1 MKFTLKDYQ
10 RDAVIQVLDNLERAR
25 KKYHDDARETSFT
38 LTATTGAG
46 KTVMAAAAIEAL
58 FYGNDELDF
67 DPDPGAVVIW
77 FSDDPNLNDQ
87 TRTRLMQASE
97 KLTHDRLVT
106 IEYPFSVPQLD
117 SGKVY
122 FLNTQKLTA
131 TSRLTM
137 KAARLKAAEETGE
150 ASLISPDGL
159 AWTIWETLAET
170 IDDEGLT
177 VYLVIDEAHRGFNS
191 KTTRDKSTIV
201 KDLVDGV
208 ETGLPMPVVWGI
220 SATINHFTDA
230 MSEAQV
236 DSRERE
242 ALPAVSVDPA
252 RVQASGLIKDT
263 IVLDI
268 PAEHGN
274 LATALAAH
282 AAQKLKDSTIRW
294 GKYLQA
300 QAALPGERLSETVV
314 PLLVMQIPNDATDE
328 NSDNVGL
335 WLDTLQGELGDLTS
349 NQVRHVLGD
358 HSTQSFGS
366 WEVDWIEPQ
375 RAQEAS
381 DVRVLIA
388 KDAISTGWDC
398 PRAEVLLSFRPAR
411 DHTHITQLLGRMVRT
426 PLARRIP
433 GDERLNS
440 VNCILPHFDRT
451 TAGNVARFLTGLI
464 DEMPGGA
471 SLQILRDGHELG
483 PNPKLPAE
491 VWECFDGLPSLVV
504 PQRGAR
510 PVKQLVSLAQALAAD
525 GLKTGALKSVE
536 TQMHSTLDGLA
547 ARYDGQL
554 RTAEIEVR
562 TVRGMSI
569 AGRFGGT
576 KLSYADFS
584 LRADDRAI
592 RVAFED
598 AKRAFGADIAQS
610 YVDYLAGIDDPESD
624 DDGLRAAYV
633 KAAGLAT
640 VGPVR
645 DKVDA
650 AAKEIVDD
658 WFADYRV
665 AMRELSDERSEAYDE
680 IRAQAVD
687 PQLRPLQRPR
697 NRLVDFKELDEYD
710 QERAAV
716 LIDKHLMSD
725 EDGWYPLSGLND
737 WERLVVATEVSRLS
751 CVGWYRNPSVSSA
764 DSLGITYRDG
774 VTANWRAM
782 HPDFVVFN
790 EIGGLVRP
798 SIVDP
803 HGTHLDDALVK
814 LRGLAHFANEYGDG
828 FHRIDAIA
836 SGPGGDLRVLD
847 LQQDTVRDAVLK
859 SKQTAAELFAG
870 TLAEK
875 YA

>member
-10 RDAVIQVLDNLERAR
+10 RDAVILVLKRLESAR
-25 KKYHDDARETSFT
+25 KKYHDDDRQTSFT
-38 LTATTGAG
+38 LSATTGAG

-67 DPDPGAVVIW
+67 EPDPGAVVIW

-87 TRTRLMQASE
+87 TRTRLWQASE
-97 KLTHDRLVT
+97 KLTPDRLVT
-106 IEYPFSVPQLD
+106 IEYPFSVQQLD
-117 SGKVY
+117 AGKVY

-137 KAARLKAAEETGE
+137 KAARLRADAETGE

-159 AWTIWETLAET
+159 AWTIWQTLENT
-170 IDDEGLT
+170 IKDEALT
-177 VYLVIDEAHRGFNS
+177 VYLVIDEAHRGFNT
-191 KTTRDKSTIV
+191 KTTHDKSTIV

-208 ETGLPMPVVWGI
+208 ETGLAIPVVWGI
-220 SATINHFTDA
+220 SATIAHF
-230 MSEAQV
+230 SESMNQAQV
-236 DSRERE
+236 DERARE
-242 ALPAVSVDPA
+242 ALPAVTVDPA
-252 RVQASGLIKDT
+252 LVQASGLIKDK

-268 PAEHGN
+268 PAEGGN
-274 LATALAAH
+274 LETALATH
-282 AAQKLKDSTIRW
+282 AAQKLKDSARRW
-294 GKYLQA
+294 GKYLNEQA
-300 QAALPGERLSETVV
+300 KLPGEKSTDAVV
-314 PLLVMQIPNDATDE
+314 PLLIVQIPNTEDSDE
-328 NSDNVGL
+328 VGL

-349 NQVRHVLGD
+349 NHVRHVLGD
-358 HSTQSFGS
+358 HATQSFGS
-366 WEVDWIEPQ
+366 WKIDWIEPQ
-375 RAQEAS
+375 RVQETS

-398 PRAEVLLSFRPAR
+398 PRAEVLLSLRPAR

-426 PLARRIP
+426 PLARRVP

-440 VNCILPHFDRT
+440 VDCILPHFDRT

-464 DEMPGGA
+464 EEMPGGA
-471 SLQILRDGHELG
+471 TVQILLDGRELG
-483 PNPKLPAE
+483 PNPQVPE
-491 VWECFDGLPSLVV
+491 SVWECFDALPSLVV

-510 PVKQLVSLAQALAAD
+510 PVKQLVSLAQALSAD
-525 GLKTGALKSVE
+525 GLKAGALASVE
-536 TQMHSTLDGLA
+536 TQMHATLDGLA
-547 ARYDGQL
+547 ALYDGQL

-576 KLSYADFS
+576 KLTYTDFA

-610 YVDYLAGIDDPESD
+610 YVGHLAGDDDPAAD

-633 KAAGLAT
+633 QAAALAT

-645 DKVDA
+645 DNVDA
-650 AAKEIVDD
+650 AAKKVVDK
-658 WFADYRV
+658 WLADYRV
-665 AMRELSDERSEAYDE
+665 ALGELSDERREAYDD
-680 IRAQAVD
+680 IRSQAVE

-697 NRLVDFKELDEYD
+697 TRMVDFKELVGE
-710 QERAAV
+710 QERVAELV
-716 LIDKHLMSD
+716 TKHLMSD
-725 EDGWYPLSGLND
+725 GDGWYPIAGLND
-737 WERLVVATEVSRLS
+737 WEKIVVNTEAGRLS

-774 VTANWRAM
+774 VTQNWRAM
-782 HPDFVVFN
+782 HPDFIVFN
-790 EIGGLVRP
+790 EIDGEVVP

-803 HGTHLDDALVK
+803 HGTHLDDALLK
-814 LRGLAHFANEYGDG
+814 LRGLADYANTCGDV
-828 FHRIDAIA
+828 FHRIDSIA
-836 SGPGGDLRVLD
+836 GGAGGELRVLD
-847 LQQDTVRDAVLK
+847 MKKETVRDAVLHG
-859 SKQTAAELFAG
+859 KQSAAELFAG
-870 TLAEK
+870 SLAQK

>member
-25 KKYHDDARETSFT
+25 KKYHDDNRETSFT
-38 LTATTGAG
+38 LSATTGAG

-67 DPDPGAVVIW
+67 NPDPGAVVIW

-87 TRTRLMQASE
+87 TRIRLMQSSE
-97 KLTHDRLVT
+97 KLTYDRLVT
-106 IEYPFSVPQLD
+106 IEYPFSVPRLD
-117 SGKVY
+117 AGKVY

-170 IDDEGLT
+170 IEDDGLT
-177 VYLVIDEAHRGFNS
+177 VYLVIDEAHRGFNTKS
-191 KTTRDKSTIV
+191 TRDKSSIV
-201 KDLVDGV
+201 KNLVDGV
-208 ETGLPMPVVWGI
+208 ETGLPIPVVWGV
-220 SATINHFTDA
+220 SATITHFTEA
-230 MSEAQV
+230 MNEAQV
-236 DSRERE
+236 AHERE
-242 ALPAVSVDPA
+242 ALPAVGVDPA
-252 RVQASGLIKDT
+252 RVQASGLIKDK

-274 LATALAAH
+274 LETALATH
-282 AAQKLKDSTIRW
+282 AAQKLKDSARRW
-294 GKYLQA
+294 GKYLKE
-300 QAALPGERLSETVV
+300 QAALPGERSTETVV
-314 PLLVMQIPNDATDE
+314 PLLVMQIPNDATDG

-349 NQVRHVLGD
+349 NYVRHVLGD
-358 HSTQSFGS
+358 HATQSFGS
-366 WEVDWIEPQ
+366 WEVSWIEPQ
-375 RAQEAS
+375 RVQETS
-381 DVRVLIA
+381 EVRVLIA

-440 VNCILPHFDRT
+440 VSCILPHFDRT

-471 SLQILRDGHELG
+471 SLQVLLDGRELG
-483 PNPKLPAE
+483 PNPRMPAA
-491 VWECFDGLPSLVV
+491 VWDCFDALPSLVV

-510 PVKQLVSLAQALAAD
+510 PVKQLVSFAQALAAD
-525 GLKTGALKSVE
+525 GLRTGALKSVE
-536 TQMHSTLDGLA
+536 RQMHSTLDGLA
-547 ARYDGQL
+547 ERYDGQL

-569 AGRFGGT
+569 AGRYGGT
-576 KLSYADFS
+576 KLSYADFT

-610 YVDYLAGIDDPESD
+610 YVGYLAGADDPDAD

-633 KAAGLAT
+633 RAAGLAT

-645 DKVDA
+645 DRVDT
-650 AAKEIVDD
+650 AAKDLVDF
-658 WFADYRV
+658 WFANHRV
-665 AMRELSDERSEAYDE
+665 AVLELSDERRQVYDE

-687 PQLRPLQRPR
+687 PQLRPLHRPR
-697 NRLVDFKELDEYD
+697 NRLVDFEEVDD
-710 QERAAV
+710 HGQERVAD

-725 EDGWYPLSGLND
+725 EEGWYPLTGLND
-737 WERLVVATEVSRLS
+737 WERIVVNTEVSRPS

-774 VTANWRAM
+774 ATANWRAM
-782 HPDFVVFN
+782 HPDFIVFN
-790 EIGGLVRP
+790 EIGGVVKP

-803 HGTHLDDALVK
+803 HSTHLDDALVK
-814 LRGLAHFANEYGDG
+814 LRGLANYAEENGG
-828 FHRIDAIA
+828 VFHRIDAIA
-836 SGPGGDLRVLD
+836 NGSGGELCVLD
-847 LQQDTVRDAVLK
+847 MQNDAVRNAVLH

-870 TLAEK
+870 ALSEQ

>member
-25 KKYHDDARETSFT
+25 KKYHDDDRETSFT

-87 TRTRLMQASE
+87 TRIRLMQASE
-97 KLTHDRLVT
+97 KLTYDRLVT

-117 SGKVY
+117 AGKVY

-137 KAARLKAAEETGE
+137 KAARLKAAAETGE

-170 IDDEGLT
+170 IEDDGLT
-177 VYLVIDEAHRGFNS
+177 VYLVIDEAHRGFNT
-191 KTTRDKSTIV
+191 KTTRDKSSIV
-201 KDLVDGV
+201 KDLVDGI

-220 SATINHFTDA
+220 SATITHFTEA
-230 MSEAQV
+230 MNEAQLAG
-236 DSRERE
+236 ERE

-252 RVQASGLIKDT
+252 RVQASGLIKDK

-274 LATALAAH
+274 LETALATH
-282 AAQKLKDSTIRW
+282 AAQKLKDSARRW
-294 GKYLQA
+294 GKYLKE
-300 QAALPGERLSETVV
+300 QAALPGERSTETVV
-314 PLLVMQIPNDATDE
+314 PLLVLQIPNDATDE

-349 NQVRHVLGD
+349 NHVRHVLGD

-366 WEVDWIEPQ
+366 WEVGWIEPQ
-375 RAQEAS
+375 RVQETS
-381 DVRVLIA
+381 YVRVLIA

-451 TAGNVARFLTGLI
+451 TAGNVAKFLTGLI
-464 DEMPGGA
+464 KDMPGGA
-471 SLQILRDGHELG
+471 SVQVLLDGREIG
-483 PNPKLPAE
+483 PNPTLSAA
-491 VWECFDGLPSLVV
+491 VRDCFDALPSLVV
-504 PQRGAR
+504 PQRRAR

-525 GLKTGALKSVE
+525 GLRTGALKSVE
-536 TQMHSTLDGLA
+536 RQMHSTLDGLA

-554 RTAEIEVR
+554 HTAEIEVR

-569 AGRFGGT
+569 AGRYGGT
-576 KLSYADFS
+576 KLTYADFV

-610 YVDYLAGIDDPESD
+610 YVDYLAGDDDADAD

-633 KAAGLAT
+633 KAAALAM
-640 VGPVR
+640 VASVR

-650 AAKEIVDD
+650 AAKDIVDE
-658 WFADYRV
+658 WFADHRV
-665 AMRELSDERSEAYDE
+665 AILGLSDERREAYDE

-697 NRLVDFKELDEYD
+697 NRLVDFKEVDEHG
-710 QERAAV
+710 QERVADLV
-716 LIDKHLMSD
+716 DKHLMSD
-725 EDGWYPLSGLND
+725 EEGWYPLTGLND
-737 WERLVVATEVSRLS
+737 WERLVVNTEVSRLS
-751 CVGWYRNPSVSSA
+751 CVGWYRNPSVSAA

-782 HPDFVVFN
+782 HPDFIVFN
-790 EIGGLVRP
+790 EIAGVVKP

-803 HGTHLDDALVK
+803 HGTHLEDALVK
-814 LRGLAHFANEYGDG
+814 LRGLARYADEYGG
-828 FHRIDAIA
+828 AFHRIDAIA
-836 SGPGGDLRVLD
+836 NGSGNELRVLD
-847 LQQDTVRDAVLK
+847 MQEDAVRNAVLH
-859 SKQTAAELFAG
+859 SKQTAPELFAG
-870 TLAEK
+870 ALAEK

>member
-25 KKYHDDARETSFT
+25 KKFHDDGRETSFT
-38 LTATTGAG
+38 LAATTGAG

-67 DPDPGAVVIW
+67 EPDPGAVVIW

-87 TRTRLMQASE
+87 TRTRLWQASE
-97 KLTHDRLVT
+97 KLTLDRLVT

-117 SGKVY
+117 AGKVY

-137 KAARLKAAEETGE
+137 KAARARAVEATGQASFIAA
-150 ASLISPDGL
+150 DDM
-159 AWTIWETLAET
+159 AWTIWETLANT
-170 IDDEGLT
+170 IDDQGLT
-177 VYLVIDEAHRGFNS
+177 VYLVIDEAHRGFNT

-208 ETGLPMPVVWGI
+208 ETGTAMPVVWGI
-220 SATINHFTDA
+220 SATIAHFTDA
-230 MSEAQV
+230 MNDAQV
-236 DSRERE
+236 DSRGRE
-242 ALPAVSVDPA
+242 ALPAVTVDPA
-252 RVQASGLIKDT
+252 RVQASGLIKDK

-268 PAEHGN
+268 PAEGGN
-274 LATALAAH
+274 LETALATH
-282 AAQKLKDSTIRW
+282 AAQKLKESARRW
-294 GKYLQA
+294 GKYLTEQA
-300 QAALPGERLSETVV
+300 KLPGEKSPETVV
-314 PLLVMQIPNDATDE
+314 PLLIVQIPNTEDSDE
-328 NSDNVGL
+328 VGL
-335 WLDTLQGELGDLTS
+335 WLDTLQSELGDLTS
-349 NQVRHVLGD
+349 NHVRHVLGD
-358 HSTQSFGS
+358 HATQSFGS
-366 WEVDWIEPQ
+366 WEIDWIEPQ
-375 RAQEAS
+375 RVQETS

-426 PLARRIP
+426 PLARRVP

-440 VNCILPHFDRT
+440 VDCILPHFDRT

-464 DEMPGGA
+464 GEMPGGA
-471 SLQILRDGHELG
+471 TVQILLDGRELG
-483 PNPKLPAE
+483 PNPRVPE
-491 VWECFDGLPSLVV
+491 SVWECFDSLPSLVV

-510 PVKQLVSLAQALAAD
+510 PVKQLVSLAQALSAD
-525 GLKTGALKSVE
+525 GLKTGALASAE
-536 TQMHSTLDGLA
+536 TQMHAALDGLA
-547 ARYDGQL
+547 SRYDGQL

-569 AGRFGGT
+569 AGQFGGT
-576 KLSYADFS
+576 KLTYTDFA

-610 YVDYLAGIDDPESD
+610 YVDHLAGDDDPTAD

-633 KAAGLAT
+633 QAAALAT

-645 DKVDA
+645 DKMDS
-650 AAKEIVDD
+650 AAKDVVDE
-658 WFADYRV
+658 WFADHRV
-665 AMRELSDERSEAYDE
+665 AMLALSDERREAYDE
-680 IRAQAVD
+680 IRAQAVE
-687 PQLRPLQRPR
+687 PQPRPLQRPR
-697 NRLVDFKELDEYD
+697 TRMADFKELVGE
-710 QERAAV
+710 QERIADLV
-716 LIDKHLMSD
+716 DKHLMSD
-725 EDGWYPLSGLND
+725 NDGWYPISGLND
-737 WERLVVATEVSRLS
+737 WEKTVVHREIGRLN

-764 DSLGITYRDG
+764 DSLGITYRDS

-782 HPDFVVFN
+782 HPDFIVFN
-790 EIGGLVRP
+790 EIDGKVMP

-803 HGTHLDDALVK
+803 HGTHLDDALTK
-814 LRGLAHFANEYGDG
+814 LRGLARYAIEFGDE
-828 FHRIDAIA
+828 FHRIDSIA
-836 SGPGGDLRVLD
+836 SGTGGELRVLD
-847 LQQDTVRDAVLK
+847 MKKESVRDAVLNG
-859 SKQTAAELFAG
+859 KQSAAELFAG
-870 TLAEK
+870 SAAEK

>member
-25 KKYHDDARETSFT
+25 KKYHDDDRETSFT

-46 KTVMAAAAIEAL
+46 KTVMAAAAIESL

-67 DPDPGAVVIW
+67 EPDPGAVVIW

-87 TRTRLMQASE
+87 TRTRLWQASE
-97 KLTHDRLVT
+97 KLTLDRLVT

-117 SGKVY
+117 AGKVY

-137 KAARLKAAEETGE
+137 KAARARAVEATGQGSFIAA
-150 ASLISPDGL
+150 DDM
-159 AWTIWETLAET
+159 AWTIWETLANT
-170 IDDEGLT
+170 IQDDALT
-177 VYLVIDEAHRGFNS
+177 VYLVIDEAHRGFNT

-208 ETGLPMPVVWGI
+208 DIPAMPVVWGI
-220 SATINHFTDA
+220 SATIAHFTES
-230 MSEAQV
+230 MNEAQV
-236 DSRERE
+236 DERERE
-242 ALPAVSVDPA
+242 ALPAVTVDPA
-252 RVQASGLIKDT
+252 RVQASGLIKDK

-268 PAEHGN
+268 PAEAGN
-274 LATALAAH
+274 LETALATH
-282 AAQKLKDSTIRW
+282 AAQKLKDSARRW
-294 GKYLQA
+294 GKYLTDQSK
-300 QAALPGERLSETVV
+300 LPGEKSPDTVV
-314 PLLVMQIPNDATDE
+314 PLLIVQIPNTEDSDE
-328 NSDNVGL
+328 VGL

-349 NQVRHVLGD
+349 NHVRHVLGD
-358 HSTQSFGS
+358 HATQSFGS
-366 WEVDWIEPQ
+366 WEIDWIEPQ
-375 RAQEAS
+375 RVQETS

-426 PLARRIP
+426 PLARRVP

-440 VNCILPHFDRT
+440 VDCILPHFDRT

-464 DEMPGGA
+464 EEMPGGA
-471 SLQILRDGHELG
+471 TVQILLDGRELG
-483 PNPKLPAE
+483 PNPKVPE
-491 VWECFDGLPSLVV
+491 SVWECFDALPSLVV

-510 PVKQLVSLAQALAAD
+510 PVKQLVSLAQALSAD
-525 GLKTGALKSVE
+525 GLKTGALASVE
-536 TQMHSTLDGLA
+536 TQMHATLDGLA
-547 ARYDGQL
+547 SRYDGQL

-576 KLSYADFS
+576 KLTYTDFA

-610 YVDYLAGIDDPESD
+610 YVGHLAGADDPNAD

-633 KAAGLAT
+633 QAAALAT

-645 DKVDA
+645 DKMDA
-650 AAKEIVDD
+650 AAKEVVDE
-658 WFADYRV
+658 WLADYRV
-665 AMRELSDERSEAYDE
+665 ALSELSDERREAYDD
-680 IRAQAVD
+680 IRAQAVE

-697 NRLVDFKELDEYD
+697 TRMADFKELAGE
-710 QERAAV
+710 QERVADLV
-716 LIDKHLMSD
+716 DKHLMSD
-725 EDGWYPLSGLND
+725 GDGWFPIAGLND
-737 WERLVVATEVSRLS
+737 WEKIVVHKETARLN

-774 VTANWRAM
+774 VTQNWRAM
-782 HPDFVVFN
+782 HPDFIVFN
-790 EIGGLVRP
+790 EVGGVVVP
-798 SIVDP
+798 SVVDP
-803 HGTHLDDALVK
+803 HSTHLDDALTK
-814 LRGLAHFANEYGDG
+814 LRGLAQYANTYGDV
-828 FHRIDAIA
+828 FHRIDSIA
-836 SGPGGDLRVLD
+836 GGVGGELRVLD
-847 LQQDTVRDAVLK
+847 MKKETVRDAVLHG
-859 SKQTAAELFAG
+859 KQSAAELFAG
-870 TLAEK
+870 ALAEK

>member
-25 KKYHDDARETSFT
+25 EKYHDHHRETSFT
-38 LTATTGAG
+38 LAATTGAG

-87 TRTRLMQASE
+87 TRIRLMQASE

-106 IEYPFSVPQLD
+106 IEYPFSVQQLD
-117 SGKVY
+117 PGKVY

-137 KAARLKAAEETGE
+137 KAARARAVEATGQ
-150 ASLISPDGL
+150 ASFMSADDM
-159 AWTIWETLAET
+159 AWTIWETLANT
-170 IDDEGLT
+170 IDDDGLT
-177 VYLVIDEAHRGFNS
+177 AYLVVDEAHRGFNTRS
-191 KTTRDKSTIV
+191 TRDKSTIV
-201 KDLVDGV
+201 KDLIDGV
-208 ETGLPMPVVWGI
+208 ETGTAMPVVWGI
-220 SATINHFTDA
+220 SATIGHFTEA
-230 MSEAQV
+230 MNEAQI

-242 ALPAVSVDPA
+242 ALPPITVDPV
-252 RVQASGLIKDT
+252 RVQESGLIKDK

-268 PAEHGN
+268 PAEAGN
-274 LATALAAH
+274 LETALATH
-282 AAQKLKDSTIRW
+282 AARKLKESARRW
-294 GKYLQA
+294 GKYLADQA
-300 QAALPGERLSETVV
+300 QLPGERSMESVV
-314 PLLVMQIPNDATDE
+314 PLLVMQIPNTEDADA
-328 NSDNVGL
+328 VGL
-335 WLDTLQGELGDLTS
+335 WLDTVQGELGDLS
-349 NQVRHVLGD
+349 SSQVRHVLGD
-358 HSTQSFGS
+358 HATQSFGS
-366 WEVDWIEPQ
+366 WEVEWIEPQ
-375 RAQEAS
+375 RIQETS
-381 DVRVLIA
+381 DVRVIIA

-440 VNCILPHFDRT
+440 VDCILPHFDRT

-464 DEMPGGA
+464 SEMPGGA
-471 SLQILRDGHELG
+471 TIQILLDARELG
-483 PNPKLPAE
+483 PNPKVPPA
-491 VWECFDGLPSLVV
+491 VWECFDQLPSLVV
-504 PQRGAR
+504 PVRGAR

-525 GLKTGALKSVE
+525 GLLKGALASVE

-569 AGRFGGT
+569 GGRFGGT
-576 KLSYADFS
+576 KLTYGDFA

-610 YVDYLAGIDDPESD
+610 YVDHLAGKDDPDAD
-624 DDGLRAAYV
+624 DDGLRAAFV
-633 KAAGLAT
+633 KAAALAT
-640 VGPVR
+640 VGSVR

-650 AAKEIVDD
+650 AAKDVVDE
-658 WFADYRV
+658 WFADHRV
-665 AMRELSDERSEAYDE
+665 AMLGLSDERREAYDE

-687 PQLRPLQRPR
+687 PQIRPLQRPR
-697 NRLVDFKELDEYD
+697 TRMIDFKELVGE
-710 QERAAV
+710 QERTADLV
-716 LIDKHLMSD
+716 DKHLMSD
-725 EDGWYPLSGLND
+725 GEGWYPTTGLND
-737 WERLVVATEVSRLS
+737 WEKLVVHRETSRPD

-764 DSLGITYRDG
+764 DSLGITYRDS

-782 HPDFVVFN
+782 HPDFIVFN
-790 EIGGLVRP
+790 QVGGIVRP

-803 HGTHLDDALVK
+803 HGTHLDDALAK
-814 LRGLAHFANEYGDG
+814 LRGLAAYAKEYGDA

-836 SGPGGDLRVLD
+836 SAAGGELRVLD
-847 LQQDTVRDAVLK
+847 MQKHVVREAVLF
-859 SKQTAAELFAG
+859 SGENAGELFAG
-870 TLAEK
+870 KLGEK